1 MKKSLIVILSS
12 ISITLS
18 AQTDS
23 LSRVVTVERDYQPV
37 IQSVGKINLTPTIS
51 QNELPESPVI
61 YSTYSAP
68 LSIGHNIQQLA
79 VSEAIFTPRPILNGV
94 LDAGIGY
101 RNTHLLFGYQIREK
115 KNMSLRLYANHDAY
129 WGEDALSESQLGM
142 QVTGHLSGADL
153 YFGIEGNHDFF
164 SYFGRYYTGQNKFP
178 FASIDR
184 WDLMYWQNLWNLNA
198 HIGIRSTDKRP
209 FQYRFQT
216 GYTAFIASEYAIE
229 HQVRSHIDLGWQNGY
244 HAAGIHTMVLNRFYT
259 SNNSQL
265 ITPTSL
271 SHAIRVEPYYSWKS
285 KQFKVH
291 MGVNIDL
298 NIGTGKMLSTID
310 NLSFAPSPNVKLEWS
325 MMDNIFHIYANA
337 KGHYGFGSLEE
348 YLGYNRYLDIEKG
361 LSFAQPRAY
370 TPVDAQVG
378 FRLRPAKTLLIDFYG
393 GYAYQKDA
401 CMMYAVLASDNI
413 AAWDYQLSLQDYQ
426 NWKAGASVHYH
437 YRDIITLNVAGNYY
451 FWQPGATQQ
460 MATQGRIYD
469 RPDWDAQARL
479 DIRFD
484 SKWSIY
490 SENYFAGS
498 RWALTTA
505 GDKQLKPI
513 IALNVGA
520 QFAINRWVMVY
531 AQVNDYLNRKHDIF
545 YGYQSQ
551 GLHCLIGAKWQF

>member
-12 ISITLS
+12 ISIIVS

-37 IQSVGKINLTPTIS
+37 IQSAGKINLTPAIS
-51 QNELPESPVI
+51 QNQLPESPVV

-68 LSIGHNIQQLA
+68 LSIGYNIQQLA
-79 VSEAIFTPRPILNGV
+79 VSEAIFAPLPILNGIF
-94 LDAGIGY
+94 DAGIGY
-101 RNTHLLFGYQIREK
+101 RNTHLLFDYQINQK

-129 WGEDALSESQLGM
+129 WGEDALSQSKLGM
-142 QVTGHLSGADL
+142 LVTGHLSGADL
-153 YFGIEGNHDFF
+153 YFGIEGKHDFF
-164 SYFGRYYTGQNKFP
+164 SYYGRYYNGLNKFP

-184 WDLMYWQNLWNLNA
+184 WDLMYWQNLLNLNA

-209 FQYRFQT
+209 FQYRIQT

-271 SHAIRVEPYYSWKS
+271 SHAIRVEPYYAWKG
-285 KQFKVH
+285 KQVKVH
-291 MGVNIDL
+291 VGVNIDM

-310 NLSFAPSPNVKLEWS
+310 NLSFAPSPNVKFEWS
-325 MMDNIFHIYANA
+325 MMDNIFHIYAKA
-337 KGHYGFGSLEE
+337 KGDYGLGSLEE
-348 YLGYNRYLDIEKG
+348 YLGYNRYLEIEKG

-378 FRLRPAKTLLIDFYG
+378 FRLRPAKTLLIDLYG
-393 GYAYQKDA
+393 GYAYQKGA
-401 CMMYAVLASDNI
+401 CLMSAILASDNI
-413 AAWDYQLSLQDYQ
+413 AVWDYQLLQQNYQ

-437 YRDIITLNVAGNYY
+437 YRDIITLNMAGNYY
-451 FWQPGATQQ
+451 FWQPGTFGQID
-460 MATQGRIYD
+460 TKGHIYD

-479 DIRFD
+479 DIRID
-484 SKWSIY
+484 SKWRIY

-498 RWALTTA
+498 RWALTTD

-513 IALNVGA
+513 IALNIGA

-551 GLHCLIGAKWQF
+551 GLHFLIGAKWQF

>member
-1 MKKSLIVILSS
+1 
-12 ISITLS
+12 
-18 AQTDS
+18 
-23 LSRVVTVERDYQPV
+23 
-37 IQSVGKINLTPTIS
+37 
-51 QNELPESPVI
+51 
-61 YSTYSAP
+61 
-68 LSIGHNIQQLA
+68 
-79 VSEAIFTPRPILNGV
+79 
-94 LDAGIGY
+94 
-101 RNTHLLFGYQIREK
+101 
-115 KNMSLRLYANHDAY
+115 
-129 WGEDALSESQLGM
+129 
-142 QVTGHLSGADL
+142 
-153 YFGIEGNHDFF
+153 
-164 SYFGRYYTGQNKFP
+164 
-178 FASIDR
+178 
-184 WDLMYWQNLWNLNA
+184 
-198 HIGIRSTDKRP
+198 
-209 FQYRFQT
+209 
-216 GYTAFIASEYAIE
+216 
-229 HQVRSHIDLGWQNGY
+229 
-244 HAAGIHTMVLNRFYT
+244 
-259 SNNSQL
+259 
-265 ITPTSL
+265 
-271 SHAIRVEPYYSWKS
+271 
-285 KQFKVH
+285 
-291 MGVNIDL
+291 
-298 NIGTGKMLSTID
+298 MLSTID

-325 MMDNIFHIYANA
+325 MMDNIFHIYAHA
-337 KGHYGFGSLEE
+337 KGHYGLGSLEE
-348 YLGYNRYLDIEKG
+348 YLSYNRYLDIEKG